1 MYKLALVVCLIA
13 LAIAAPVDEST
24 LPCANRPAG
33 TRLPHPT
40 DTHKFLR
47 CVTSDTLW
55 VETCPDDL
63 FYNPSLQLC
72 DWSVISKSTTP
83 SNEIVKHRPVL
94 VKVKPVSA
102 GFGTETVT
110 EQDTQETGQ
119 EQAPQETQ

>member
-1 MYKLALVVCLIA
+1 MYKLALIVCLIA
-13 LAIAAPVDEST
+13 LTIAAPVDEQ
-24 LPCANRPAG
+24 LPCAEKPAG

-72 DWSVISKSTTP
+72 DWSVISKTTTR
-83 SNEIVKHRPVL
+83 SNELVKHRPVL
-94 VKVKPVSA
+94 VKVKPVAS
-102 GFGTETVT
+102 GGMTETVQ
-110 EQDTQETGQ
+110 EQDQSQ
-119 EQAPQETQ
+119 DMEQAPQETN